1 MPVAV
6 SLCIHQCSG
15 TESGSGIWPP
25 SRRII
30 TGVAA
35 VAAR

>member
-6 SLCIHQCSG
+6 NLCIHQCKG
-15 TESGSGIWPP
+15 TESGSGIRPP
-25 SRRII
+25 SRRIM